1 MESLIK
7 VGSLDRFGARLAL
20 LTELERIMAV
30 SASAFR
36 AKESGQMSFFD
47 ASEAMNDQIVL
58 QDAPYIDQREE
69 LDWERELLGL
79 YVSDHPL
86 SRYEDTLAKRVT
98 HFSYQL
104 GEAGENENVT
114 VAGMV
119 DRFRQ
124 HTTKN
129 GKAMGF
135 ATLEDIYGKIDLVI
149 FPRTWDQYYQLIEID
164 SVLQVEGRVDTG
176 QGDPKILV
184 NKITRVV
191 LGDLEASPSP
201 TAATQAEP
209 DLSTMDDLMEEFLPD
224 LPFDDPPPA
233 SDEMVDDVGADTDED
248 DDDEDGSD
256 DMPGDSVPQQ
266 VSAQGEQK
274 SAVAAP
280 VPDMSPSD
288 EPGAPAISPH
298 QASPINPPDRYAG
311 PEMDLTPPDMD
322 FYNEPVFEDNPA
334 RHASYAAPV
343 ASAVKIAEP
352 QRVAQSTAVDVQ
364 VQERPETPAR
374 YVMYRPAL
382 TKADPLPQPDQKP
395 RCITI
400 SLTSTGNK
408 NQDVLRL
415 KRLHDILVSRPGR
428 DKFAFRV
435 RENGYLFEINFPNST
450 TGLTEPLVNK
460 LENIL
465 GSNNIEILYLG

>member
-1 MESLIK
+1 
-7 VGSLDRFGARLAL
+7 
-20 LTELERIMAV
+20 
-30 SASAFR
+30 
-36 AKESGQMSFFD
+36 
-47 ASEAMNDQIVL
+47 
-58 QDAPYIDQREE
+58 
-69 LDWERELLGL
+69 
-79 YVSDHPL
+79 
-86 SRYEDTLAKRVT
+86 
-98 HFSYQL
+98 
-104 GEAGENENVT
+104 
-114 VAGMV
+114 
-119 DRFRQ
+119 
-124 HTTKN
+124 
-129 GKAMGF
+129 
-135 ATLEDIYGKIDLVI
+135 
-149 FPRTWDQYYQLIEID
+149 
-164 SVLQVEGRVDTG
+164 
-176 QGDPKILV
+176 
-184 NKITRVV
+184 
-191 LGDLEASPSP
+191 
-201 TAATQAEP
+201 
-209 DLSTMDDLMEEFLPD
+209 MEEFLPD